1 MRVCDRG
8 VRNISLSF
16 LYPVSPYTPDRF
28 TRAGNHV
35 RTTYSCI
42 ALAPTNTHASNNEN
56 HMTRELLLSA
66 AAHTIHTPYTH
77 ERRAK
82 SNAHVRQRTVAVCFL
97 ALPVVDLC
105 VDDLVQHT
113 IQVRHTLL
121 HTTHWR
127 RLAWLRVCDG
137 PIRVR
142 LGWCPC
148 NTRFIVRR
156 EGGKSHD
163 STSRTLHNELHVN
176 HLGRPPT
183 HLVVEAKRILA
194 GLMRYEI
201 EVLRVPAGV
210 GPRA

>member
-1 MRVCDRG
+1 M
-8 VRNISLSF
+8 
-16 LYPVSPYTPDRF
+16 
-28 TRAGNHV
+28 
-35 RTTYSCI
+35 
-42 ALAPTNTHASNNEN
+42 
-56 HMTRELLLSA
+56 
-66 AAHTIHTPYTH
+66 
-77 ERRAK
+77 
-82 SNAHVRQRTVAVCFL
+82 
-97 ALPVVDLC
+97 C

-137 PIRVR
+137 SIRVR
-142 LGWCPC
+142 LGWCPR

-156 EGGKSHD
+156 GGGENHD

-201 EVLRVPAGV
+201 EVLRVPAGM
-210 GPRA
+210 GPRALVLGLQGHTGATLQHLFHDVMCDLPCLVVHIGEHHLLMQHDVIRACDLRQALCQLAVSKPPWGEG